1 MFIFFG
7 GAIGITFLIL
17 GPFLILGSIRRPRD
31 RKRLLYSG
39 VGSIVVGLGN
49 LLIPASFV
57 AGLAL
62 VIVGAAVIAT
72 AVGIRA

>member
-1 MFIFFG
+1 MNGLTLAFIIVVL
-7 GAIGITFLIL
+7 AIGTFLIFS
-17 GPFLILGSIRRPRD
+17 GIRQPRD

-49 LLIPASFV
+49 LLILASFI

-62 VIVGAAVIAT
+62 VIVGAGVIAASVRT
-72 AVGIRA
+72 SD